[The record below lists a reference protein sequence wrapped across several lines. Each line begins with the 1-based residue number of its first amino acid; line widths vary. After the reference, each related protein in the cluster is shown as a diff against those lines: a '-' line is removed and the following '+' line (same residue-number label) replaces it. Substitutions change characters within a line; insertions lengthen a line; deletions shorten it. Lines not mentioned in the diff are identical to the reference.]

1 MLVCLNV
8 YQREMPEAQIV
19 ENEDSDAEYENE
31 RKIIEAEFPDFPFD
45 VSVNSGELGDD
56 LGQNDIEIVLDRC
69 CYCFDN
75 VGARK
80 LSIIVKPQENNIS
93 VKVRDAI
100 WALASVYGPGWECN
114 HRFLECFDEVRPG
127 VFEVFM
133 GS

>member
-1 MLVCLNV
+1 MTL
-8 YQREMPEAQIV
+8 ADAIV

-45 VSVNSGELGDD
+45 VSINSGELGDD

-75 VGARK
+75 VGAQK
-80 LSIIVKPQENNIS
+80 LSMCVKPQENNIS

-100 WALASVYGPGWECN
+100 WALASVWAPGWECN
-114 HRFLECFDEVRPG
+114 HRFLEGFDEVRPG

>member
-1 MLVCLNV
+1 
-8 YQREMPEAQIV
+8 MPEAAIV
-19 ENEDSDAEYENE
+19 ENGDSDAEYENE
-31 RKIIEAEFPDFPFD
+31 QKIIEAEFPDFPFS
-45 VSVNSGELGDD
+45 VSVNSKKLGDD

-80 LSIIVKPQENNIS
+80 LSICVKPQENNIS

-100 WALASVYGPGWECN
+100 WALASVWAPGWECN
-114 HRFLECFDEVRPG
+114 HRYLEVFDEVRPG